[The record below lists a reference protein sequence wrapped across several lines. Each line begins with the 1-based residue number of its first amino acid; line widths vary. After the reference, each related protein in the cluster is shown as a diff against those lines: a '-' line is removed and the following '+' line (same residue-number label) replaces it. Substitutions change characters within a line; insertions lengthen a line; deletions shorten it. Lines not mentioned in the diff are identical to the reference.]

1 MTIISISGLIGS
13 GKDTAAEYLVRERG
27 FVRTSFA
34 ATLKDAI
41 ADIFHWDRTLLEGL
55 TTEAREWREQ
65 VDPWWSNR
73 LDMPN
78 LTPRWVLQYWGTEVA
93 RNNFHQDIWIA
104 SLEKKLS
111 TSQDNIVISDARF
124 LNEFAMLKQLSACTV
139 WVKRSPFPEWY
150 YLAVKAN
157 QGCRESQAQLQKLG
171 IHSSE
176 TCWAGYKFDREIQN
190 DFTVSYLYQCIDN
203 LLEDLQ

>member
-1 MTIISISGLIGS
+1 MTIIAISGLIGS

-34 ATLKDAI
+34 AALKDSI
-41 ADIFHWDRTLLEGL
+41 ANIFHWDRTLLEGL
-55 TTEAREWREQ
+55 TAEAREWREQ
-65 VDPWWSNR
+65 VDPWWSSR
-73 LDMPN
+73 LNMPN

-104 SLEKKLS
+104 SLEKRL
-111 TSQDNIVISDARF
+111 TGSQDNIVISDARF
-124 LNEFAMLKQLSACTV
+124 LNEFAMLKQLSAYTV
-139 WVKRSPFPEWY
+139 WVKRSPFPDWY
-150 YLAVKAN
+150 YLAAKAN
-157 QGCRESQAQLQKLG
+157 QGCQVSQTQLQKLG

-176 TCWAGYKFDREIQN
+176 TSWVGYQFDREIQN
-190 DFTVSYLYQCIDN
+190 DFTVAYLYQCIDN